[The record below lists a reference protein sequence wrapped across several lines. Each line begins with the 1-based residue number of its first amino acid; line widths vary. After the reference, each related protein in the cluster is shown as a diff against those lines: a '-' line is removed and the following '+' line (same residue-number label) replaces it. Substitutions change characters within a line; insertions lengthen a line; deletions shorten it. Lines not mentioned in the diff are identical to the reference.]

1 MGKLFLLFSILE
13 KQIGLRLPCAL
24 TMAFRRSHSM
34 LFCALAFVAACSALH
49 AAFVA
54 PASKVPRCTQAT
66 FDQQAGIA
74 AAGVVM
80 VLPEAAQARLPEE
93 FVIFAPIVDV
103 LPSIPFFFL
112 LLAFLWQASVGF
124 R

>member
-1 MGKLFLLFSILE
+1 MAVRRSSVLLFVVACAIL
-13 KQIGLRLPCAL
+13 
-24 TMAFRRSHSM
+24 M
-34 LFCALAFVAACSALH
+34 LASNVAFVSPPGQRALRSMELAERDLAGLAVAGASMAA
-49 AAFVA
+49 
-54 PASKVPRCTQAT
+54 VPETAH
-66 FDQQAGIA
+66 
-74 AAGVVM
+74 
-80 VLPEAAQARLPEE
+80 ARLPEE

>member
-1 MGKLFLLFSILE
+1 
-13 KQIGLRLPCAL
+13 
-24 TMAFRRSHSM
+24 M
-34 LFCALAFVAACSALH
+34 LFCALALLAAYSVLRADFVTPSSKALRG
-49 AAFVA
+49 
-54 PASKVPRCTQAT
+54 SQEM
-66 FDQQAGIA
+66 FDHQAGVA
-74 AAGVVM
+74 AAGAVIA
-80 VLPEAAQARLPEE
+80 LPEAAQARLPEE

>member
-1 MGKLFLLFSILE
+1 
-13 KQIGLRLPCAL
+13 
-24 TMAFRRSHSM
+24 M
-34 LFCALAFVAACSALH
+34 LFCALALLAACSALR
-49 AAFVA
+49 AAFVT
-54 PASKVPRCTQAT
+54 PSSKVSHGSQAML
-66 FDQQAGIA
+66 DHQAGIA
-74 AAGVVM
+74 AAGAVIA
-80 VLPEAAQARLPEE
+80 LPEAAQARLPEE

>member
-1 MGKLFLLFSILE
+1 MGECQSGPR
-13 KQIGLRLPCAL
+13 QQRAL
-24 TMAFRRSHSM
+24 TMAARHSRSM
-34 LFCALAFVAACSALH
+34 LFCALTLLAACSALH
-49 AAFVA
+49 AAFVTPSSKTLRGSQA
-54 PASKVPRCTQAT
+54 MLDQASMT
-66 FDQQAGIA
+66 
-74 AAGVVM
+74 AAGAVM
-80 VLPEAAQARLPEE
+80 LLPEAAQARLPEE

>member
-1 MGKLFLLFSILE
+1 MAVRRSSVLLFVVACAIL
-13 KQIGLRLPCAL
+13 
-24 TMAFRRSHSM
+24 M
-34 LFCALAFVAACSALH
+34 LASNVAFVSPPGQRALRGMEL
-49 AAFVA
+49 AE
-54 PASKVPRCTQAT
+54 R
-66 FDQQAGIA
+66 DLAGLA
-74 AAGVVM
+74 VAGVSVAA
-80 VLPEAAQARLPEE
+80 VPETAHARLPEE